1 MHLDSSSNE
10 ERVGVEF
17 YAHREVCVCVFSPPR
32 RDSGIA
38 SGDQSRQDRAFN
50 KDDGSEGQRET
61 DKHRQTQAR
70 THAHM

>member
-38 SGDQSRQDRAFN
+38 SGDQSLQGRAC
-50 KDDGSEGQRET
+50 KET
-61 DKHRQTQAR
+61 LAQKKGGGGGVPDVNNA
-70 THAHM
+70 